1 MRKHVSPVIFTATLS
16 VFILTGCGNDQKT
29 NELSIY
35 QASME
40 TFCDNI
46 VYINDQI
53 NALDGSGESDVAEL
67 LENLDTLNDQ
77 FTQMA
82 SLDVPEEFELVEDL
96 ADNAS
101 ENMNMAV
108 TYYHQ
113 AYESDP
119 FNQNY
124 ADAAYQYYSRAN
136 QRLGYILQVLHGEE
150 IQDEN
155 IKYVPADEES
165 EETEE

>member
-1 MRKHVSPVIFTATLS
+1 MKKHALP
-16 VFILTGCGNDQKT
+16 ILFSALLLTFSITGCGKNEST
-29 NELSIY
+29 NELSVY
-35 QASME
+35 RASME

-46 VYINDQI
+46 VYLNDKINS
-53 NALDGSGESDVAEL
+53 LDGSDVSDVDKL

-77 FTQMA
+77 FSQMA
-82 SLDVPEEFELVEDL
+82 ELEVPDKFELVEDL

-113 AYESDP
+113 AYESTP
-119 FNQNY
+119 FSQNY
-124 ADAAYQYYSRAN
+124 ADAAYQYYTRAN
-136 QRLGYILQVLHGEE
+136 QRLGYILQILHGEE

-155 IKYVPADEES
+155 IKYVPGDEE
-165 EETEE
+165 EENEE

>member
-1 MRKHVSPVIFTATLS
+1 MKKHALP
-16 VFILTGCGNDQKT
+16 ILFSALLLTFSITGCGKNEST
-29 NELSIY
+29 NELSVY
-35 QASME
+35 RASME

-46 VYINDQI
+46 VYLNDKINS
-53 NALDGSGESDVAEL
+53 LDGSDVSDVDKL

-77 FTQMA
+77 FSQMA
-82 SLDVPEEFELVEDL
+82 ELEVPDEFELVEDL

-113 AYESDP
+113 AYESTP
-119 FNQNY
+119 FSQNY
-124 ADAAYQYYSRAN
+124 ADAAYQYYTRAN
-136 QRLGYILQVLHGEE
+136 QRLGYILQILHGEE

-155 IKYVPADEES
+155 IKYVPGDEE
-165 EETEE
+165 EENEE